1 MVKMQIPG
9 KIIAGPLCRREKREK
24 GKKTIFPMEILCY
37 NNSECLMEEGTKM
50 DYLSSLLCQATRLAA
65 EAHDGACRKGG
76 DLPAI
81 LHAMETAQ
89 IVSTMTADEDV
100 LAAAVLHDVLED
112 TALSEEELRQTVG
125 SHVTDLVLAVT
136 EDKRPAQSAAETWQ
150 IRKQESVERLLG
162 ERRLEVKMIVL
173 GDKLSNIR
181 ALQRDYDLLG
191 EQGWERFN
199 NRNKADQGWYYQ
211 AMTDALQDLNTYPA
225 WRELSSLVW
234 EVFSCDR
241 DSDQLRFDFSARNAR
256 EMDMLW

>member
-50 DYLSSLLCQATRLAA
+50 DYLSSLLCQAT
-65 EAHDGACRKGG
+65 
-76 DLPAI
+76 
-81 LHAMETAQ
+81 
-89 IVSTMTADEDV
+89 
-100 LAAAVLHDVLED
+100 
-112 TALSEEELRQTVG
+112 RQTVG

-191 EQGWERFN
+191 EQVWERFN